1 MNGRLLIGRAMLV
14 RLVSEQTSHEELF
27 GDEDWEAKEEDRVT
41 ASMKQKQQE
50 GARLADAAAKKGS
63 KAQQI
68 AAIKAKVRVDSIDGA
83 VAARRG
89 TEHTVLPRSW
99 PRSRRRTTPPP
110 PRPAASAATVTAHTE
125 AARAPPSQSLPP
137 PPQPPQKCAG
147 SGGRRLQRAVGQRA
161 PRLQRCEYPCAQRH
175 RRQYT
180 FTSAPTHRF
189 CRMR

>member
-99 PRSRRRTTPPP
+99 PRSRRRMTPPP
-110 PRPAASAATVTAHTE
+110 PRPAASAATVTARTE
-125 AARAPPSQSLPP
+125 AARPSKPEPPAPAPAAAKVCGVRRAAAPAGCGSAGSAPPTL
-137 PPQPPQKCAG
+137 
-147 SGGRRLQRAVGQRA
+147 
-161 PRLQRCEYPCAQRH
+161 
-175 RRQYT
+175 
-180 FTSAPTHRF
+180 
-189 CRMR
+189 

>member
-68 AAIKAKVRVDSIDGA
+68 AAIKAKVRADSIDGPSPRVAGLNTPCCRAAGRDRGGGRLRRRQGQPHRQRPLPPVLKPRAPLQARASRPRPRRRKSVRGQAGGGSSGLWVSGLRASNA
-83 VAARRG
+83 VNTPARKD
-89 TEHTVLPRSW
+89 TANTHSQVLPSID
-99 PRSRRRTTPPP
+99 
-110 PRPAASAATVTAHTE
+110 SAE
-125 AARAPPSQSLPP
+125 
-137 PPQPPQKCAG
+137 
-147 SGGRRLQRAVGQRA
+147 
-161 PRLQRCEYPCAQRH
+161 
-175 RRQYT
+175 
-180 FTSAPTHRF
+180 
-189 CRMR
+189 

>member
-68 AAIKAKVRVDSIDGA
+68 AAIKAKVRADSIAGPSPRVAGLNTPCCRAAGRDRGGGRLRRRRRNSVRGQAGGGSSGLWVSGLRASNA
-83 VAARRG
+83 VNTPARKD
-89 TEHTVLPRSW
+89 TTNTHSQVLPSID
-99 PRSRRRTTPPP
+99 
-110 PRPAASAATVTAHTE
+110 SAE
-125 AARAPPSQSLPP
+125 
-137 PPQPPQKCAG
+137 
-147 SGGRRLQRAVGQRA
+147 
-161 PRLQRCEYPCAQRH
+161 
-175 RRQYT
+175 
-180 FTSAPTHRF
+180 
-189 CRMR
+189 

>member
-68 AAIKAKVRVDSIDGA
+68 AAIKAKVRVDSIAGPSPR
-83 VAARRG
+83 VAELNTPCCRAAGRDRG
-89 TEHTVLPRSW
+89 
-99 PRSRRRTTPPP
+99 
-110 PRPAASAATVTAHTE
+110 
-125 AARAPPSQSLPP
+125 
-137 PPQPPQKCAG
+137 
-147 SGGRRLQRAVGQRA
+147 GG
-161 PRLQRCEYPCAQRH
+161 
-175 RRQYT
+175 
-180 FTSAPTHRF
+180 
-189 CRMR
+189 

>member
-68 AAIKAKVRVDSIDGA
+68 AAIKAKVRADSIAGPSPR
-83 VAARRG
+83 VAGLNTPCCRAAGRDRG
-89 TEHTVLPRSW
+89 GGRL
-99 PRSRRRTTPPP
+99 RRRQGQPHRQRPLPP
-110 PRPAASAATVTAHTE
+110 VLK
-125 AARAPPSQSLPP
+125 RAPPSQSLPSP
-137 PPQPPQKCAG
+137 RHCAG
-147 SGGRRLQRAVGQRA
+147 TGGRRLQRAVGQRA
-161 PRLQRCEYPCAQRH
+161 PRLQRGEYPCAQRH
-175 RRQYT
+175 RQYT
-180 FTSAPTHRF
+180 FTSAPKHRF
-189 CRMR
+189 CRVR

>member
-68 AAIKAKVRVDSIDGA
+68 AAIKAKVRADSIDGPSPR
-83 VAARRG
+83 VAR

-110 PRPAASAATVTAHTE
+110 PRPAASVATVTARTE
-125 AARAPPSQSLPP
+125 ARPSKPEPPAPAPLCGVRRAAAPAGCGSAGSAPPT
-137 PPQPPQKCAG
+137 
-147 SGGRRLQRAVGQRA
+147 R
-161 PRLQRCEYPCAQRH
+161 
-175 RRQYT
+175 
-180 FTSAPTHRF
+180 
-189 CRMR
+189 